1 MMLSIF
7 SGDFQPAIRASQVV
21 QWEKNSL
28 EMQEMQADESSIPRS
43 GRSSGEGM
51 AIHSCILAWRMP

>member
-7 SGDFQPAIRASQVV
+7 SGVFQPAVRSSQMI
-21 QWEKNSL
+21 QWEKNSP
-28 EMQEMQADESSIPRS
+28 EMQEMQADASSIPRS